1 MHSEFLW
8 VEQDPF
14 KAYRY
19 LQFVGESIV
28 KKLYFFRLSVLS
40 IFELGHIVEAIVTYL
55 HNIIELSIRK
65 CSCDLNYLWTVLVIS
80 RFTYNSDRNSIFEG
94 RVFGGTNYDGSDLGK
109 FIIGLHKD
117 FVGGRFDQLYCLRWR
132 MQVDLGNL
140 NLRGRVAC
148 HENGIGQSQIR
159 SR

>member
-1 MHSEFLW
+1 MIGIDVRTTEFEPMHSEFLW

-55 HNIIELSIRK
+55 HNIIELSI
-65 CSCDLNYLWTVLVIS
+65 S
-80 RFTYNSDRNSIFEG
+80 
-94 RVFGGTNYDGSDLGK
+94 
-109 FIIGLHKD
+109 
-117 FVGGRFDQLYCLRWR
+117 
-132 MQVDLGNL
+132 
-140 NLRGRVAC
+140 
-148 HENGIGQSQIR
+148 
-159 SR
+159 